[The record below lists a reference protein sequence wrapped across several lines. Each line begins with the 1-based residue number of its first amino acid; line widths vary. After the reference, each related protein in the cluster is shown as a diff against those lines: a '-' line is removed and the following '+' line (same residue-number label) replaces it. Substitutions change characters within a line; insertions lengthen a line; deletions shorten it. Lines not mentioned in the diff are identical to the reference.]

1 MWHSVDLEGMTHT
14 ALALQQVL
22 RTGIRRLRCPRSF
35 VEELHLTGR
44 GLVTYIVVCPDFLQ
58 WKTLGFPCLRKS
70 NENYLMSNYLI
81 FLHTKEL

>member
-1 MWHSVDLEGMTHT
+1 MTPLCLCIHHRFDESLWHSVDLEGMTHT

-44 GLVTYIVVCPDFLQ
+44 GLVTYIVVCPDFLLQ
-58 WKTLGFPCLRKS
+58 WKTYSEFSLPAKS
-70 NENYLMSNYLI
+70 E
-81 FLHTKEL
+81 